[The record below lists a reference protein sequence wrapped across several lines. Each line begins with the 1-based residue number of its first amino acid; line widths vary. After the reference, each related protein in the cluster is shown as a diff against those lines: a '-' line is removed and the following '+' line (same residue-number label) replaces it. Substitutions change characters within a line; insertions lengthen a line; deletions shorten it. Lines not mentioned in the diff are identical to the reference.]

1 LKFWVDRREE
11 LKDSKAPGRTHAL
24 VIGTSRYRWLPKG
37 DAPPPDPE
45 RQTLGLSEVDISA
58 TSAFLFATWLKD
70 NFQNSDAPLATI
82 LLYINPSDQEIANVA
97 GMQDV
102 PAEFIGTTRAKVME
116 ALTAWS
122 KLCKGNPAGIA
133 VLYASGH
140 GLQIP
145 GSKEDA
151 FILLEDFAED
161 PMIFNYSID
170 VGTNRRAMAG
180 PDMPQNQLY
189 FADAC
194 RLPPNT
200 SLLGLGTGAA
210 LPFDPNVPDKRS
222 APIYYSAM
230 SNTKALGVVKKGTF
244 FMQALIE
251 CLDSRALS
259 GPNKKSAIP
268 LQRDKWH
275 VSVPE
280 LLSPLDQ
287 RVKALAIEKA
297 KELAAKGINVDFPEQ
312 GVTMGGEARA
322 AVFQVLPSAP
332 KVKLT
337 LEVDPDPIAVSAKAA
352 LWGANRKQQIGEHRN
367 CRPKPCE
374 FVEVDAG
381 LYSLDIIAD
390 GRNVAG
396 IVIQAD
402 PPETVFPYEL

>member
-1 LKFWVDRREE
+1 MKFWVDRREE

-24 VIGTSRYRWLPKG
+24 VIGTSLYRWLPKG
-37 DAPPPDPE
+37 DAAPPDPE
-45 RQTLGLSEVDISA
+45 RKTLGLSQVDISA
-58 TSAFLFATWLKD
+58 TSALLFANWLRD
-70 NFQNSDAPLATI
+70 HFQNPDAPLATI
-82 LLYINPSDQEIANVA
+82 MLFITPSDNEIANVA
-97 GMQDV
+97 GMKDV
-102 PAEFIGTTRAKVME
+102 AADFIGTTRGKIMG
-116 ALTAWS
+116 ALTEWS
-122 KLCKGNPAGIA
+122 KLCRGNPAGVA

-140 GLQIP
+140 GIQIP

-151 FILLEDFAED
+151 FILLEDFADD

-170 VGTNRRAMAG
+170 VGSNRRAMVG

-200 SLLGLGTGAA
+200 PLLGLGTGAA
-210 LPFDPNVPDKRS
+210 LPYDPSVPDKRS
-222 APIYYSAM
+222 APIYYSAL
-230 SNTKALGVVKKGTF
+230 SNTKALGVIRKGTF

-251 CLDSRALS
+251 CLNSLALS

-268 LQRDKWH
+268 LERDKWH

-287 RVKALAIEKA
+287 RVKELAIA
-297 KELAAKGINVDFPEQ
+297 KSQELAARGINVDFPDQ

-322 AVFQVLPSAP
+322 AVFHALSDAP

-337 LEVDPDPIAVSAKAA
+337 LEVDPDSMAANAKAA
-352 LWGANRKQQIGEHRN
+352 LWAGKQQIGENRD

-374 FVEVDAG
+374 FGEVDAG
-381 LYSLDIIAD
+381 LYSLDIIVD
-390 GRNVAG
+390 GKKVAG
-396 IVIQAD
+396 AVVQAD
-402 PPETVFPYEL
+402 PPQTVFPYQL